1 MSINYS
7 HYMADAGDGMAEE
20 STMVKVV
27 KGLIKPVL
35 VGLAGYAIARYM
47 NPNVGVLFFGNV
59 IGIDTAIGISIA
71 AGSLVAT
78 NVNSWVI
85 DRLNQW
91 TASNT
96 FEKGI
101 IAPLL
106 TGLVAVGIMYVGNGR
121 FTGMKGISSIAAAGV
136 IGEAVGDYAFR
147 NYVGNWIPHSM

>member
-7 HYMADAGDGMAEE
+7 SYMANAGDLMAEE
-20 STMVKVV
+20 STMMKII
-27 KGLIKPVL
+27 KGLVKPVL
-35 VGLAGYAIARYM
+35 VGLAGFAIARYM
-47 NPNVGVLFFGNV
+47 NPNVGVMFFGNV

-78 NVNSWVI
+78 NINSWVI
-85 DRLNQW
+85 DRLNSW
-91 TASNT
+91 TSSNT

-106 TGLVAVGIMYVGNGR
+106 TGLVAVGIMYAGNGR
-121 FTGMKGISSIAAAGV
+121 IQGMRGIAGIAAAGV

-147 NYVGNWIPHSM
+147 NYVASWIPQSM